1 MIKAS
6 ITVKSLGGSID
17 TQDYEF
23 EDMEGLDSWWDEL
36 NSDNKKGKVIGIHQ
50 IENI

>member
-1 MIKAS
+1 MIRAS

-36 NSDNKKGKVIGIHQ
+36 ICDNKLGKVIGIHD
-50 IENI
+50 IVTI